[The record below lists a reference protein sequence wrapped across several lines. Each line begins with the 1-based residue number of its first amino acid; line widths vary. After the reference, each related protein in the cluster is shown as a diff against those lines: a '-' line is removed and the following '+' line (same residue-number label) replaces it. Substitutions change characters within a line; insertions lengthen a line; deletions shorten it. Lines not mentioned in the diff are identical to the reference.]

1 MFKSFFSTPKWA
13 LWAYGGLFLLLFFLY
28 IQTSLNVAINEWY
41 KDFYDILQKPKIQS
55 KAEQKA
61 RQDDES
67 KGQILSQDEF
77 LNAVKALNLEL
88 LNDDNQSLNFAL
100 IYDKAKEFS
109 TQNSAQTQS
118 ATKTLNLTQMQNS
131 ATHEKSLNL
140 NATNSAQMQNVNFQ
154 ALAAQKGINLDIFIS
169 TAKHYAAAKAAQE
182 KLDGAN
188 FLNKF
193 SLYFYQ
199 SLLEHFFNAR
209 SISGEN
215 AYSIGIFY
223 AMMWVFLCLALP
235 YVLIATVNVYFAS
248 IYALKWREAM
258 TFEYLAFWKAKDD
271 NIEGSSQRI
280 QEDIYNFSKI
290 VESLGLAFIR
300 ALMILFAF
308 IPILW
313 TLSGLIAAP
322 LFEGIDE
329 NSIFAPLKHIDG
341 LLVYVALFI
350 SLGGLFISWFVGIK
364 LPGLEYNNQ
373 KAEAAFR
380 KELVFAE
387 DNRRDYATRETMIE
401 LFTGLKFNYKRLFL
415 HYGYFNIWLILFEQ
429 IIVIVP
435 FLIVAPSLFAG
446 AIGLGVVMQMN
457 NAFDQVRSSFSVF
470 ITNWTKIT
478 ELRSI
483 HKRLREFEDNIGYTK
498 RHLAK

>member
-1 MFKSFFSTPKWA
+1 MANYNFNFNKVYYFNELAERTNMLKSFFLSKKWA
-13 LWAYGGLFLLLFFLY
+13 LWAYSGLFLLLFFLY

-41 KDFYDILQKPKIQS
+41 KDFYDVLQKPKIQS
-55 KAEQKA
+55 KAEQK
-61 RQDDES
+61 DELAQ
-67 KGQILSQDEF
+67 KNKLELLDENEF
-77 LNAVKALNLEL
+77 LHLLKAFDFVDENNASLNYSTIYNALKEQNSSFEKRANGLNLE
-88 LNDDNQSLNFAL
+88 AL
-100 IYDKAKEFS
+100 IN
-109 TQNSAQTQS
+109 TAQI
-118 ATKTLNLTQMQNS
+118 K
-131 ATHEKSLNL
+131 
-140 NATNSAQMQNVNFQ
+140 
-154 ALAAQKGINLDIFIS
+154 
-169 TAKHYAAAKAAQE
+169 AAKQTADT
-182 KLDGAN
+182 KLDEAN
-188 FLNKF
+188 FLNHF

-199 SLLEHFFNAR
+199 NLLEYFFDKR

-215 AYSIGIFY
+215 AYSIEVFY
-223 AMMWVFLCLALP
+223 TLIWVFLCIALP
-235 YVLIATVNVYFAS
+235 YVFIATINVYFAS

-258 TFEYLAFWKAKDD
+258 TFEYLDFWKSKDD

-313 TLSGLIAAP
+313 TLSALIAKP

-329 NSIFAPLKHIDG
+329 NSIFAVLKHIDG

-387 DNRRDYATRETMIE
+387 DNRKDYAARETMIE

-429 IIVIVP
+429 VIVIVP
-435 FLIVAPSLFAG
+435 LLIVAPSLFAG

-483 HKRLREFEDNIGYTK
+483 HKRLREFEENIGY
-498 RHLAK
+498 RARSPQN